1 MSVTTKKVLVI
12 DDDAIARQIIN
23 AVLRKRGAEV
33 LMAADAMAAV
43 TMAQKHKPDLI
54 ILDLGLPAGG
64 GFSVL
69 QRLKMFP
76 ALSLIPVVVISGL
89 DRGENEPLAIAAGA
103 TEYIEKPASPDQ
115 LGEVLDRFLSTTE

>member
-23 AVLRKRGAEV
+23 AVLRKRGADV
-33 LMAADAMAAV
+33 LMAADAMGAL

-103 TEYIEKPASPDQ
+103 AEYIEKPASPEQ
-115 LGEVLDRFLSTTE
+115 LGELIDRFLATKE